1 MLLSSMKLIS
11 ELLVSVSVSLLSQ
24 ISASEKLL
32 SVLNNLYQ
40 RGVLDRFVIDEAHCV
55 SQACLAITGTDTV
68 LSASDVRN
76 EVVH

>member
-1 MLLSSMKLIS
+1 MYLVNNLLA
-11 ELLVSVSVSLLSQ
+11 EHFVLLWQ

-55 SQACLAITGTDTV
+55 SQACSIQLV
-68 LSASDVRN
+68 
-76 EVVH
+76 